1 MNDFVE
7 EQYNIFDKFSEKY
20 GLACLGKMGSFTWN
34 NDPKRLVFSLARYKH
49 IGALL
54 EGEDRV
60 LEIGCGDSF
69 GSRIVKQYVSHLTVT
84 DIDKL
89 MINEALKQSR
99 EPFKYDCIVHN
110 FIDGPLI
117 GKNKFSAAYLLDV
130 LEHIKR
136 DDQFKFFDHIK
147 QSLENRIK
155 GNCWYAIT

>member
-1 MNDFVE
+1 M
-7 EQYNIFDKFSEKY
+7 
-20 GLACLGKMGSFTWN
+20 
-34 NDPKRLVFSLARYKH
+34 
-49 IGALL
+49 
-54 EGEDRV
+54 
-60 LEIGCGDSF
+60 EIGCGDSF

-89 MINEALKQSR
+89 INEALKQSR

-130 LEHIKR
+130 LEIKR

-147 QSLENRIK
+147 QSLKTGSKVIVGMPSLESQRMLLKSPKKVI
-155 GNCWYAIT
+155 